1 MRIFFVFCHTCLL
14 VKASYLSHADTLR
27 TRIHNYQKICDTQ
40 FLKKS
45 ENDRILK
52 AVNSSNDQN
61 KVSKAKLSN
70 IRSVIDNYHNPDGK
84 YNHKSFKRKISF
96 CLPPETGTHAW
107 SYFMMA
113 IQKNISLYEVYE
125 DYRAEKMGKRFFKM
139 MLNYETILE
148 YLTLPQQ
155 IDSNQIYRTIAEQL
169 FDDPK
174 YDSVRLIV
182 SRHPLAR
189 LHNTWKD
196 KFTYWETH
204 NKTNLYN
211 LHHNRN
217 LPKLYWSPIW
227 NKMKQYENRE
237 SRKALKVSEMVS
249 FQAFLNYITTGD
261 NVMENDIWTP
271 VHIDF

>member
-27 TRIHNYQKICDTQ
+27 TRIQNYQKICDTQ

-61 KVSKAKLSN
+61 KVSKAKPSN

-125 DYRAEKMGKRFFKM
+125 DYRAEKMGKRFFKTGFNT
-139 MLNYETILE
+139 MLVLVPTVG
-148 YLTLPQQ
+148 T
-155 IDSNQIYRTIAEQL
+155 
-169 FDDPK
+169 K
-174 YDSVRLIV
+174 VG
-182 SRHPLAR
+182 
-189 LHNTWKD
+189 
-196 KFTYWETH
+196 
-204 NKTNLYN
+204 TN
-211 LHHNRN
+211 
-217 LPKLYWSPIW
+217 
-227 NKMKQYENRE
+227 
-237 SRKALKVSEMVS
+237 
-249 FQAFLNYITTGD
+249 FLN
-261 NVMENDIWTP
+261 NQKK
-271 VHIDF
+271 IDFFQRDFFFKGKFFFKSC